1 MRKKSLRFISAALAV
16 SMMAS
21 TLPVGAFAL
30 EVGAADPAAAVS
42 EQENQGERLE
52 GSERITDDKIGAEA
66 CGVYRLEG
74 NYGAKTIEI
83 NTKKDVTLNITGP
96 VEYDSTQSQAFII
109 VNDVG
114 TLTINGNNNTVT
126 LSQSNRV
133 VDFKSTR
140 PETKMIVN
148 GGSYVD
154 GGGFHIYRGSAELND
169 VTVHAVYYDNAVWAK
184 NTSKVVIDGGEYTA
198 TSGDAIYVDGKASVE
213 LSRAN
218 VKSRTHYAISN
229 GGTSGNKSSVTI
241 NSGSYTSER
250 NSAVYNDNSGTVEI
264 YDGQF
269 EGDTDKSPYV
279 GYGTALINNNRN
291 ATAKIHGGYFVQKSG
306 SHAGYKASL
315 LNVGTMIIDGSSV
328 NVESEDCAAV
338 ENTLAG
344 VLEIENGTFKSS
356 GSNCIIV
363 GNGSSATLTGGTIEA
378 PNGSAVKTKGTVT
391 IDGTT
396 LQNSGY
402 GIYVEG
408 ANNYSAHGATTIK
421 SVALS
426 GNSTDIYLGVD
437 SIYNGPVS
445 PTKKKDDL
453 VTIEESFT
461 GEATVECEN
470 PSEGRRITTATT
482 SNYQQELNLISADPL
497 YTVAYEKDEDG
508 SEYRYLAKRTSFVV
522 IAQKAVAKADL
533 GDNEEK
539 LDETKQV
546 APNTVVSVTAD
557 EIPNKLFRGWTIKV
571 GKTAVDPDEFLVY
584 SDEND
589 KSKATFS
596 MPEGD
601 VTIIAEYEDV
611 IVDPGT
617 SDGTSDGDYGGDI
630 AAGVVIGG
638 IAVVGAYEVGTGLYR
653 ILAMDDVAMPA
664 NRIALAKLLWERAG
678 KPEPETMTDENLY
691 SDMDAED
698 EDAQKAARWAVEQEL
713 LNDDDSVEGELK
725 FHPAFPVSKLRVCL
739 TWENAKQKGLFDK
752 TEA

>member
-250 NSAVYNDNSGTVEI
+250 NSAVYNDNSGTVVI
-264 YDGQF
+264 YDGEF
-269 EGDTDKSPYV
+269 EGDTAETGNIIFTIWNQ
-279 GYGTALINNNRN
+279 GYDAEIKIFGGKIVRKKGSVLYNNGTLMIDGASTIVEAKDGNVIESDHELNINNGKISAANGDGIVVGGN
-291 ATAKIHGGYFVQKSG
+291 ATLS
-306 SHAGYKASL
+306 
-315 LNVGTMIIDGSSV
+315 
-328 NVESEDCAAV
+328 
-338 ENTLAG
+338 
-344 VLEIENGTFKSS
+344 
-356 GSNCIIV
+356 
-363 GNGSSATLTGGTIEA
+363 GGTIEA

-557 EIPNKLFRGWTIKV
+557 EIPNKLFSGWTIKV

-739 TWENAKQKGLFDK
+739 TWEKAKQKGLFDK